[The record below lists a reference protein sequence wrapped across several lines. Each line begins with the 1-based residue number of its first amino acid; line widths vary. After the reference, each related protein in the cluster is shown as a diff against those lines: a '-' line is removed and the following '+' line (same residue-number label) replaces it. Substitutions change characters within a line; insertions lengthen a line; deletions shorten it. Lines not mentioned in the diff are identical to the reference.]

1 MANQNWITDK
11 LEKRLLTQ
19 LHLTHRE
26 VFDHIKIDFNVV
38 CSDKMI
44 YRVLSV
50 ARERYIG
57 NERAQYGK
65 LRDYLTKIHESNPGG
80 SALLELI
87 PTILDSPPLFSK
99 LYVCLEA
106 CKRGFK
112 TSCRPLIGLDGCHL
126 KGYYGGQLLSA
137 VGQDAN
143 NHFYV
148 IAYTGLLPALQEVMP
163 NAHHRNCR
171 LKRMNEG
178 AWAYLAKFQPSC
190 WTKAHFNHWPK
201 LDNVTN
207 NMTEV
212 WNAKINHYRGKP
224 ILTMLEEIRYY
235 LMRRMAK
242 HKKVLSTYI
251 GRHSKKV
258 GVHLGRHT
266 CSCNLWQLTGI
277 PCVHVL
283 TAIQKR
289 CNRPEPYVHPWLKMD
304 AFRAT
309 YEHVI
314 RPINSEKYWK
324 KIGLLAPEPSTIKKP
339 PGRPTKKKRKPD
351 PVEDAR
357 DATKERRTFMVTCQK
372 CGQSD
377 HNAKT
382 CNGPPRP
389 KSPPNVKENKQP
401 RAKKNTSSAPPLQD
415 EVQVSQTAPQSL
427 PQEHTTN
434 MSSGAVTTSVSRPPR
449 PKQPIRRPHPTP
461 TPTPTIY
468 SSTFSRSHHLRTT
481 TEAYPI
487 SIT

>member
-1 MANQNWITDK
+1 MS
-11 LEKRLLTQ
+11 
-19 LHLTHRE
+19 HRYCRRRYCE
-26 VFDHIKIDFNVV
+26 CIAGHCHWSRNNVGPKV
-38 CSDKMI
+38 I
-44 YRVLSV
+44 
-50 ARERYIG
+50 ARP
-57 NERAQYGK
+57 
-65 LRDYLTKIHESNPGG
+65 IHTSKPNNTAGPKDT
-80 SALLELI
+80 ARPI
-87 PTILDSPPLFSK
+87 PTTGHGIGEVDSEIFSDN
-99 LYVCLEA
+99 
-106 CKRGFK
+106 FD
-112 TSCRPLIGLDGCHL
+112 GL
-126 KGYYGGQLLSA
+126 
-137 VGQDAN
+137 
-143 NHFYV
+143 
-148 IAYTGLLPALQEVMP
+148 
-163 NAHHRNCR
+163 
-171 LKRMNEG
+171 
-178 AWAYLAKFQPSC
+178 
-190 WTKAHFNHWPK
+190 
-201 LDNVTN
+201 
-207 NMTEV
+207 
-212 WNAKINHYRGKP
+212 
-224 ILTMLEEIRYY
+224 
-235 LMRRMAK
+235 
-242 HKKVLSTYI
+242 
-251 GRHSKKV
+251 
-258 GVHLGRHT
+258 
-266 CSCNLWQLTGI
+266 GI